1 MTEPS
6 VEKSRPR
13 VAVFEALKIAAPSAF
28 NDEMRR
34 SFLTEGSNIALAE
47 LDMDSLGEMEFCI
60 AIELSTGITLL
71 PPQIAELASTDA
83 IERCI
88 REKLAEATGSGR

>member
-1 MTEPS
+1 VTGCR
-6 VEKSRPR
+6 VEISRPR
-13 VAVFEALKIAAPSAF
+13 QAVFEALKIAAPGAF
-28 NDEMRR
+28 NDELRR
-34 SFLTEGSNIALAE
+34 SFLTDGLNIAVAE

-71 PPQIAELASTDA
+71 PPQLAELASTDA

-88 REKLAEATGSGR
+88 QAKLDEGKGSGG

>member
-1 MTEPS
+1 MTERAT
-6 VEKSRPR
+6 EISRPR
-13 VAVFEALKIAAPSAF
+13 LAVFEALKSAAPSAF

-34 SFLTEGSNIALAE
+34 SFLAEGSNLVLAE

-71 PPQIAELASTDA
+71 PPQLAELASTDA

-88 REKLAEATGSGR
+88 REKLRDATGCGG

>member
-1 MTEPS
+1 MEI
-6 VEKSRPR
+6 SRSR
-13 VAVFEALKIAAPSAF
+13 LAVFEALKIAAPAGF

-34 SFLTEGSNIALAE
+34 SFLTEGSNIVLAE

-88 REKLAEATGSGR
+88 REKLEEENRSGG